1 MNASEYLLKVFRK
14 INGIKIDDLFSKSM
28 IKTIYD
34 DDKYE
39 IIDKEIMIGNNKYN
53 YHGMVNK
60 MTKKA
65 EGFGRAVLYNGWY
78 MYEGQFMND

>member
-1 MNASEYLLKVFRK
+1 
-14 INGIKIDDLFSKSM
+14 M

-34 DDKYE
+34 EDKYE
-39 IIDKEIMIGNNKYN
+39 IIDKKIVMDGDNYN

-65 EGFGRAVLYNGWY
+65 EGFGRAVYEGGEC
-78 MYEGQFMND
+78 MFEGQFMND

>member
-1 MNASEYLLKVFRK
+1 
-14 INGIKIDDLFSKSM
+14 M

-39 IIDKEIMIGNNKYN
+39 IIDKEIMIYDFKYN

-65 EGFGRAVLYNGWY
+65 EGFGMAVHKLGYV
-78 MYEGQFMND
+78 MHEGQFMND